1 MREESEKAWQKIK
14 EGERRRAEEEK
25 TGKEE
30 YRKRKQQQEEE
41 IEKRKAKG
49 AAVSAAASAVHP
61 AAGIAV
67 GAMEAR
73 KSAKEEEKLKKAEE
87 KEERKRAKE
96 SATSKKP
103 SFLEGMLKS
112 ERGYDHFFWLLV
124 LFVVIEGLSNHT
136 FFLNLSTA
144 PMFFARLTIYTIL
157 GLFTFYAVF
166 NDPHDS
172 SRSQRGLAVMT
183 VVFAAAILWPYFFTY
198 MLKLDVLTPALYNI
212 LVSVLHPFLL
222 YIFFVHS
229 VFYPESP
236 FRKYFIVAAFVLILV
251 FGLTAINAVNAGSFD
266 IPWLTPIEKTNFL
279 GAWYSVIKTL
289 TQPIIDLVKGTY
301 YTIFGKF
308 LGIVPMP
315 AVEGEEAEKKAGI
328 MGFFEKRIAFATGRV
343 EEGAK
348 KKLGVFLDE
357 LKQTGDRFY
366 ERAPVNVYSTL
377 TAETLEGSTIN
388 VELSCKLDNQTNIIK
403 AGDYVPQKLIEIF
416 EKDKRNVECIF
427 DNVPAGRYNAIMEA
441 DFGFETISYLKSY
454 FVDASLLRSLR
465 QANIDFFKHYTIKDR
480 NPVAQ
485 STSGPVLVG
494 IGVDSQPLIVEQMA
508 QQRIPLTIK
517 LTNSW
522 EGRIKQ
528 LNKVVIAVPKG
539 VVVSKFYGLRG
550 EVPIQ
555 SISCAKL
562 SGEEQRF
569 CDDALYN
576 LYEIEAKQAD
586 VKEDVRYGAVL
597 EVTDQLLLLGK
608 TPPSIQYFKVSV
620 QYVYSLKTEKSIE
633 VERLV
638 E

>member
-1 MREESEKAWQKIK
+1 MAANSSKIESE
-14 EGERRRAEEEK
+14 REK
-25 TGKEE
+25 
-30 YRKRKQQQEEE
+30 
-41 IEKRKAKG
+41 IEKEKAK
-49 AAVSAAASAVHP
+49 AAAIGTVASAIHP
-61 AAGIAV
+61 AAGVAV
-67 GAMEAR
+67 SALQSR
-73 KSAKEEEKLKKAEE
+73 KAAKEEKRLKKAEE
-87 KEERKRAKE
+87 KAQRKAKKA
-96 SATSKKP
+96 SVASGKP
-103 SFLEGMLKS
+103 FFGMFES

-124 LFVVIEGLSNHT
+124 LFVVVEGLSNHT
-136 FFLNLSTA
+136 FFLDLSPA
-144 PMFFARLTIYTIL
+144 PMFFARLTIYTLL

-172 SRSQRGLAVMT
+172 SRSQRGLAIMAI
-183 VVFAAAILWPYFFTY
+183 VFTAAILWPYFFTY
-198 MLKLDVLTPALYNI
+198 MLKLGVLTTALYNI
-212 LVSVLHPFLL
+212 LVSVFHPFLV

-229 VFYPESP
+229 VFYPDSP
-236 FRKYFIVAAFVLILV
+236 FRKYFIVASFILILV

-279 GAWYSVIKTL
+279 GAWYSVVKTL
-289 TQPIIDLVKGTY
+289 TQPVIDLVKGAY

-328 MGFFEKRIAFATGRV
+328 MGFIEKRIAFATGRV

-388 VELSCKLDNQTNIIK
+388 VELSCRLDNKTNIIN
-403 AGDYVPQKLIEIF
+403 AADYVPQRLIEIF
-416 EKDKRNVECIF
+416 EKDKRGVECIF
-427 DNVPAGRYNAIMEA
+427 DDVPAGRYNAIMEA
-441 DFGFETISYLKSY
+441 DFGFETVSYLKAY
-454 FVDASLLRSLR
+454 FIDSAVLRSLR
-465 QANIDFFKHYTIKDR
+465 QAGVDFFKHYNLKDR
-480 NPVAQ
+480 SPVAQ

-494 IGVDSQPLIVEQMA
+494 IGVDSQPLIVEKIA

-517 LTNSW
+517 LTNNW
-522 EGRIKQ
+522 EGRIRE
-528 LNKVVIAVPKG
+528 LSKVIIAVPKG
-539 VVVSKFYGLRG
+539 VIVGKFYGLRG
-550 EVPIQ
+550 EVPVQ
-555 SISCAKL
+555 PISCAKL
-562 SGEEQRF
+562 SAGEQQF

-597 EVTDQLLLLGK
+597 EVANPLLLLGQ

-620 QYVYSLKTEKSIE
+620 KYIYSLKTEKSIE
-633 VERLV
+633 VERLA